1 MKSSIAP
8 LSLISL
14 ALCATSSASVL
25 PTRTLQRRADFCG
38 QYDSTTTGSYSVNN
52 NLWGLSEDENGTQCT
67 GVDSLSGSTIAWHTT
82 FSWSGDTTQV
92 KSYADVALQ
101 FSAQQL
107 SAISSIESSW
117 DWSYS
122 TTDITADVS
131 YDMFLSSSATGSNEY
146 EIMVWLAAIGGAGPI
161 SSTGSPIATATI
173 NGITWNLYYGMNGST
188 YVYSFVAN
196 SEVTSFSGDM
206 LQFFQYLE
214 EYEGVSSS
222 LYLITVQSGTEPFSG
237 TAELTTSAYSV
248 VVS

>member
-1 MKSSIAP
+1 MKSSIAS

-14 ALCATSSASVL
+14 ALCATGSASIL

-38 QYDSTTTGSYSVNN
+38 QYDSTTTGSYIVYN
-52 NLWGLSEDENGTQCT
+52 NLWGLSADESGTQCT
-67 GVDSLSGSTIAWHTT
+67 GVDSLSGSTISWYTT
-82 FSWSGDTTQV
+82 YSWSGDTSQV
-92 KSYADVALQ
+92 KSYANVALQ
-101 FSAQQL
+101 FTAQQL
-107 SAISSIESSW
+107 SAISSIESTW

-131 YDMFLSSSATGSNEY
+131 YDMFLSSSASGSDEY
-146 EIMVWLAAIGGAGPI
+146 EIMVWLAALGGAGPI
-161 SSTGSPIATATI
+161 SSTGSTIATPTI
-173 NGITWNLYYGMNGST
+173 NGVTWKLYYGLNGST
-188 YVYSFVAN
+188 YVYSFVAE

-214 EYEGVSSS
+214 ENEGVSSS
-222 LYLITVQSGTEPFSG
+222 LYLVTVEAGTEPFTG